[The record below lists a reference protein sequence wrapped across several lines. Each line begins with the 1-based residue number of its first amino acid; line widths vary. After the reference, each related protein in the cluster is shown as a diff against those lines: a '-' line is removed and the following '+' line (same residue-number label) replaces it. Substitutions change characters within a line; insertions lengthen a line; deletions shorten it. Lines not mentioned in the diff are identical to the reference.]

1 MSVDTAKLS
10 PATPLFRR
18 KRASVPWGRWGLRS
32 VAVSYLGMMIIL
44 PLSAILASGLSGGL
58 AVFRGDITNPM
69 AFAALRLTLLTAVMT
84 TVINLVMGTLTAYVL
99 VRYSFPGRGLL
110 NAVIDLPF
118 AIPTLVTG
126 VMLVLLYGP
135 QRTLGMWLEARG
147 MQVIFNTP
155 GIVLALLVVTYP
167 FVIRSVQ
174 PVLMELDRSLEEAA
188 YTIGASKWTT
198 FRSIILPT
206 ISPAII
212 TGSLLCFA
220 RALGEFGSIVVV
232 AGNIPGR
239 TLTAPV
245 YVYGQLE
252 SYNQRGA
259 SAMSVLLLAL
269 SFTIMLAV
277 DWLQRRWDIDDAT
290 H

>member
-1 MSVDTAKLS
+1 MSFQTANVRAPRSLS
-10 PATPLFRR
+10 LRR
-18 KRASVPWGRWGLRS
+18 RISLSWGRWGLRT
-32 VAVSYLGMMIIL
+32 AAIGYLGIMILL
-44 PLSAILASGLSGGL
+44 PLSAILTNGLSGGPT
-58 AVFRGDITNPM
+58 AFWSDITNPL
-69 AFAALRLTLLTAVMT
+69 AFAALKLTLLTAVIT

-99 VRYSFPGRGLL
+99 VRYDFPGRDLL
-110 NAVIDLPF
+110 NAVVDLPF

-135 QRTLGMWLEARG
+135 QRTLGRWLESKG
-147 MQVIFNTP
+147 VQVIFDTP
-155 GIVLALLVVTYP
+155 GIILALLVVTYP
-167 FVIRSVQ
+167 FVIRTVQ
-174 PVLMELDRSLEEAA
+174 PVLMELDHTLEEAA

-198 FRSIILPT
+198 FRTIILPT

-212 TGSLLCFA
+212 TGVLLSFA

-259 SAMSVLLLAL
+259 SSMSVLLLAF
-269 SFTIMLAV
+269 SFTIMLLV
-277 DWLQRRWDIDDAT
+277 DWMQRRWDIDYAT
-290 H
+290 P